1 MRGGDIM
8 PKGTNQKLKLYY
20 LGQIMLEHTDEEH
33 YLTLLQIQDY
43 LEEMEVTADRRTLYE
58 DLNELKHLGITV
70 EGEKDGRSYRY
81 HVIEK
86 QFELAELKILVDSIQ
101 SSKFITERK
110 SNALIKKLMKCT
122 SKYEAKQ
129 LHRQVIVQG
138 RIKSMNETIYYTVD
152 QIHAAI
158 NSNKCVRFEYYQW
171 NTKKQLEKKNP
182 CIREVSPWALTWDD
196 ENYYLIGCDATT
208 LEERHYRVDKMKNL
222 QIMDKNRVGMKIF
235 DSMDIASFSKMS
247 FGMWGGERTKVAV
260 EFKNE
265 LVGVFIDRFGKD
277 IPIFSGENEGWSKT
291 FVDVA
296 VSQQFYGWIYALGT
310 DVKITGPSNVV
321 EEWKAKLKEM
331 NRFYK

>member
-1 MRGGDIM
+1 M
-8 PKGTNQKLKLYY
+8 P
-20 LGQIMLEHTDEEH
+20 E
-33 YLTLLQIQDY
+33 
-43 LEEMEVTADRRTLYE
+43 
-58 DLNELKHLGITV
+58 
-70 EGEKDGRSYRY
+70 
-81 HVIEK
+81 
-86 QFELAELKILVDSIQ
+86 
-101 SSKFITERK
+101 
-110 SNALIKKLMKCT
+110 IK
-122 SKYEAKQ
+122 
-129 LHRQVIVQG
+129 
-138 RIKSMNETIYYTVD
+138 
-152 QIHAAI
+152 
-158 NSNKCVRFEYYQW
+158 
-171 NTKKQLEKKNP
+171 
-182 CIREVSPWALTWDD
+182 
-196 ENYYLIGCDATT
+196 YYLIGCDAVT

-277 IPIFSGENEGWSKT
+277 IPIFSGENKGWSKT